1 MPSECRVHRYGVYD
15 VQPSAVTCIRYN
27 GELGCLAVARVN
39 GSIEIWKYFENRCW
53 DQFGF
58 IPADEERPID
68 TLEWTKYGKLISS
81 GIDGS
86 ITQYD
91 IDKAMVIHTVG

>member
-1 MPSECRVHRYGVYD
+1 MTECRVHRYAIYD
-15 VQPSAVTCIRYN
+15 VQPSAVTCLRYN
-27 GELGCLAVARVN
+27 KQLSCLALSRGN
-39 GSIEIWKYFENRCW
+39 GSIEIWKHYKDRCW

-58 IPADEERPID
+58 IPFDEDRPID
-68 TLEWTKYGKLISS
+68 TLEWTKYGQLISS

-91 IDKAMVIHTVG
+91 VSKCMVRFY